1 MLKWFSKL
9 KIAHKLMLMSIFF
22 LLPDSIMLS
31 MMLLDINSDIR
42 FARQEIRGNAYL
54 RPLVPLLKWIP
65 KNQRQTAA
73 GAPAEAIAET
83 DAQIEIQLH
92 ALEEVYRAYG
102 QDLQFTDAALSERGR
117 SQARPEFLIAD
128 WDKIRGSR
136 LTPDATTALYAHL
149 LDNVHAMIAHA
160 GDMSN
165 LILDPDLDSYYL
177 MDTVLLSLPQA
188 QDELSRAID
197 DGKMLLTSPSPQ
209 LAAPLAALHA
219 QILRDSA
226 LNHVANSVNTS
237 LREHTGNDKRSIEFH
252 QQMAPAMD
260 RYLTAVNAFIDLTQR
275 LGNPAGAPISPA
287 EYAAAGSSARSA
299 NLALWEVASDQL
311 DVLLQARIDG
321 LTTHREIAMSIT
333 AMAVLMASLLVT
345 FINRSINRPLQRQA
359 ADLREANTA
368 LSAEVRQRMEAQA
381 KLVEASR
388 RAGMAEI
395 AVGVLHNV
403 GNVLN
408 SVNASSTVIREKL
421 DQAKI
426 PLLAKTAALI
436 QDYRTDSTR
445 FFAEDPKGRNV
456 PDLLLKLCDVMAND
470 SIEISSELTLLDRNL
485 DHIKHIVR
493 SQQSFAKEGT
503 VLEKVSVGELIED
516 AVRINGLTGVDRG
529 VEVARTLQPCPS
541 MLIDKHKVMQILV
554 NLIGNAKRAVIDSPV
569 IPKRIGIQ
577 LQIIPADKQSLLR
590 ITVTDNGVGIAPENL
605 GKIFQ
610 HGFTTRKDGHGFG
623 LHSAAIDAHQMGGA
637 INVSSQGPGKG
648 AQFTFEVPAP
658 IDQPLTG
665 APL

>member
-1 MLKWFSKL
+1 
-9 KIAHKLMLMSIFF
+9 
-22 LLPDSIMLS
+22 
-31 MMLLDINSDIR
+31 
-42 FARQEIRGNAYL
+42 
-54 RPLVPLLKWIP
+54 
-65 KNQRQTAA
+65 
-73 GAPAEAIAET
+73 
-83 DAQIEIQLH
+83 
-92 ALEEVYRAYG
+92 
-102 QDLQFTDAALSERGR
+102 
-117 SQARPEFLIAD
+117 
-128 WDKIRGSR
+128 
-136 LTPDATTALYAHL
+136 
-149 LDNVHAMIAHA
+149 
-160 GDMSN
+160 
-165 LILDPDLDSYYL
+165 
-177 MDTVLLSLPQA
+177 
-188 QDELSRAID
+188 
-197 DGKMLLTSPSPQ
+197 
-209 LAAPLAALHA
+209 
-219 QILRDSA
+219 
-226 LNHVANSVNTS
+226 
-237 LREHTGNDKRSIEFH
+237 
-252 QQMAPAMD
+252 
-260 RYLTAVNAFIDLTQR
+260 
-275 LGNPAGAPISPA
+275 
-287 EYAAAGSSARSA
+287 
-299 NLALWEVASDQL
+299 L

-605 GKIFQ
+605 GQIFQ